1 MLQIRNLTSVFPT
14 DSGMIK
20 AVNGVDFH
28 LKQGQIVGLVGE
40 SGCGKSA
47 TMLSILRL
55 LPHPGKII
63 QGEVLF
69 EGEDLL
75 KKPLSEMRKIR
86 GRKISMIFQDPMTTL
101 NPVFKVGEQ
110 IRESMVIHGFFK
122 KDGWNGFDF
131 FRRRRKRKEIDKVI
145 SLMEEVGIPSADL
158 RYYDYPHQFSGGMQ
172 QRALI
177 AIALACN
184 PRVILADEPTTALD
198 VTIQAQILDL
208 LRRIN
213 EEHGTGII
221 LVTHDL
227 GVAAEFCH
235 EIAVMYAG
243 RIVER
248 SKTDDIIE
256 DPKHPYTQG
265 LLKSIPRIV
274 KHKQKLYVI
283 PGSVPDLLQMP
294 PGCAFAPR
302 CVYAIKKCKEKNV
315 PLTEIEEGRYV
326 RCINYI

>member
-1 MLQIRNLTSVFPT
+1 MLQIKNLTSVFPT
-14 DSGMIK
+14 DRGTIK

-47 TMLSILRL
+47 TMLSILKL
-55 LPHPGKII
+55 LPHPGRVI
-63 QGEVLF
+63 QGEILF

-101 NPVFKVGEQ
+101 NPVFRVGEQ
-110 IRESMVIHGFFK
+110 IRESLAIHGFFRK
-122 KDGWNGFDF
+122 EGWGVFDF
-131 FRRRRKRKEIDKVI
+131 FQRKRKRKEIDKVI
-145 SLMEEVGIPSADL
+145 SLMKVVGIPSADL

-172 QRALI
+172 QRVLI

-208 LRRIN
+208 LRKIN

-274 KHKQKLYVI
+274 KHKQKLYAI

-302 CVYAIKKCKEKNV
+302 CVYATKKCREKDV
-315 PLTEIEEGRYV
+315 PLIEIEEGRYV
-326 RCINYI
+326 RCINYM